1 MIRKY
6 ILWYIDKQLGFQ
18 KRVQAH
24 CAPPPISYSVDMMP
38 TSTSVA
44 CKLMLNCYSKDMRD
58 MRISEDM
65 KTSRMIHTLY
75 MDIERDQR
83 KEQP

>member
-6 ILWYIDKQLGFQ
+6 IFLLWYIDKQLGFQ

-24 CAPPPISYSVDMMP
+24 CAPPPPISDSGDMMP

-44 CKLMLNCYSKDMRD
+44 YKLMLNCYSKDRRD

-65 KTSRMIHTLY
+65 KTSRTIHTWY
-75 MDIERDQR
+75 MDLKTRD
-83 KEQP
+83 